1 MMHTVAERPRLAA
14 EHDRATEGGSGETAP
29 LRVLQVA
36 LGYYP
41 YAGGLETHVHEVSR
55 RMAAEGVQV
64 TVLTVDTGRGLPAV
78 EEVEGVQVRRVRG
91 WPANR
96 EICLAPGI
104 YSAIQR
110 GEWDVIHCQGVHTM
124 VPPLAML
131 AAVRAKT
138 PFVLTFHSGG
148 HTSRLRNAIRGTQW
162 RTLRPLLA
170 RAARLIAVSRFE
182 ARLFGERLR
191 LPEGRFATIRNG
203 AGLPQPTSPAPTR
216 VAGAPDPLIVS
227 VGRLER
233 YKGHQRVIAALPQ
246 VRAQYPGARLLI
258 LGGGPYEHDLR
269 DLAEGLGVADSVEIR
284 MIPPG
289 QRQEM
294 AETLAKAS
302 LMTLLSDYEAHP
314 IAVMEALALKCPVLV
329 SDTSGFRE
337 LAEEG
342 LVRAI
347 PQRSDAAAVASA
359 VLEGLRDPLI
369 PEQIEL
375 PTWEAC
381 TASLISLYRE
391 VVRESRCQS

>member
-1 MMHTVAERPRLAA
+1 MRSLAERPLLAA
-14 EHDRATEGGSGETAP
+14 EHDGATTGSGGETAP

-55 RMAAEGVQV
+55 RMAAAGVQV
-64 TVLTVDTGRGLPAV
+64 TVLTVDTGRGLPAT
-78 EEVEGVQVRRVRG
+78 EEIEGVQVRRVRG

-110 GEWDVIHCQGVHTM
+110 GEWDIIHCQGVHTM

-148 HTSRLRNAIRGTQW
+148 HTSRLRNLIRGTQW
-162 RTLRPLLA
+162 RALRPLLA
-170 RAARLIAVSRFE
+170 RAARLIAVSKFE
-182 ARLFGERLR
+182 ARLFGEHLR

-203 AGLPQPTSPAPTR
+203 AGLPKPTSPVPPR
-216 VAGAPDPLIVS
+216 IPGAPDPLIVS

-233 YKGHQRVIAALPQ
+233 YKGHQRIIEALPR
-246 VRAQYPGARLLI
+246 VRGRYPGARLLI
-258 LGGGPYEHDLR
+258 LGSGPYEHDLR
-269 DLAEGLGVADSVEIR
+269 DLAELLGVADSVEIR

-294 AETLAKAS
+294 AETLARAS

-329 SDTSGFRE
+329 SDTSGFSE

-347 PQRSDAAAVASA
+347 PQQSNAAAVAAA

-369 PEQIEL
+369 PEQLEL
-375 PTWEAC
+375 PTWESC
-381 TASLISLYRE
+381 TADLISLYRE
-391 VVRESRCQS
+391 VVRESRWHS

>member
-1 MMHTVAERPRLAA
+1 MQKLAERPLVAA
-14 EHDRATEGGSGETAP
+14 EHGRVTADTTGETAP

-55 RMAAEGVQV
+55 RMAAAGVQV
-64 TVLTVDTGRGLPAV
+64 TVLTVDTSGDLPTT
-78 EEVEGVQVRRVRG
+78 EEVEGVRIRRVRG

-104 YSAIQR
+104 YSAIQQ

-131 AAVRAKT
+131 AAVRAKV
-138 PFVLTFHSGG
+138 PYVLTFHSGG

-162 RTLRPLLA
+162 RTLRPLLS
-170 RAARLIAVSRFE
+170 RATRLIAVSKFE
-182 ARLFGERLR
+182 AALFGERLR
-191 LPEGRFATIRNG
+191 LPASRFATIRNG
-203 AGLPQPTSPAPTR
+203 AGLPRLASPAPLR
-216 VAGAPDPLIVS
+216 RPGAPDPLIVS

-233 YKGHQRVIAALPQ
+233 YKGHQRIIAALPL
-246 VRAQYPGARLLI
+246 VRAHYPGVRLLI
-258 LGGGPYEHDLR
+258 LGSGPYEQALR
-269 DLAEGLGVADSVEIR
+269 QLAERLGVADRVEIR

-289 QRQEM
+289 ERQEM
-294 AETLAKAS
+294 AVTLAGAS
-302 LMTLLSDYEAHP
+302 LMTLLSEYEAHP
-314 IAVMEALALKCPVLV
+314 IAVMEALALECPVLV

-347 PQRSDAAAVASA
+347 PQWSDAAATAAA
-359 VLEGLRDPLI
+359 VLEGLREPLI
-369 PEQIEL
+369 PDHVDL
-375 PTWEAC
+375 PTWEGC
-381 TASLISLYRE
+381 TAQLISLYRE
-391 VVRESRCQS
+391 VVRESRCRS

>member
-1 MMHTVAERPRLAA
+1 MHTVAERPRLAA
-14 EHDRATEGGSGETAP
+14 EHDRATVGGTGETAP

-55 RMAAEGVQV
+55 RMVAAGVQV

-148 HTSRLRNAIRGTQW
+148 HTSRLRNLVRGTQW

-182 ARLFGERLR
+182 AGLFGERLR

-203 AGLPQPTSPAPTR
+203 AGLPQPTSHALARIP
-216 VAGAPDPLIVS
+216 GAPDPLIVS

-246 VRAQYPGARLLI
+246 VRAQYQGARLLI
-258 LGGGPYEHDLR
+258 LGAGPYEHDLR
-269 DLAEGLGVADSVEIR
+269 QLAKRLGVADSVEIR

-294 AETLAKAS
+294 AETLAGAS

-347 PQRSDAAAVASA
+347 PQRSDAATVASA
-359 VLEGLRDPLI
+359 VLEGLRDPLV
-369 PEQIEL
+369 PEQVEL

-381 TASLISLYRE
+381 TAALISLYRE